1 MSDFQVLDG
10 IFHSSSILADWFLKN
25 ERGDQV
31 LESSCLELPSWFFAH
46 RIQRKKKTGKI
57 PNGRRKSSYMLNYS
71 ESSTSSQYPVPGP
84 NMGANGLIMSPMITM
99 WMVPPAPRDN
109 SSTLV
114 DFHHDQ
120 QPISKWLFLASR
132 NNVAS
137 SFFKKKIWVLTM
149 DRLY

>member
-1 MSDFQVLDG
+1 MYLKKMQYEAK
-10 IFHSSSILADWFLKN
+10 SSKSK
-25 ERGDQV
+25 
-31 LESSCLELPSWFFAH
+31 
-46 RIQRKKKTGKI
+46 RIQGKKKNGKI

-84 NMGANGLIMSPMITM
+84 NMGANGLIMSPMISM

-120 QPISKWLFLASR
+120 QPNSK
-132 NNVAS
+132 
-137 SFFKKKIWVLTM
+137 
-149 DRLY
+149 